1 MGAKICALGEQMSD
15 NKLSRG
21 QRLLIVFTGLRNI
34 TDLFLGAFLIS
45 FIMQRATNQIVSVS
59 MYQLFHFTAVCFGFF
74 AFAHWCKRYNKVS
87 VFVLNIVP
95 KIILL
100 ASIVYLGDR
109 VVDYVIP
116 LGFIYG
122 LGSAMYHLPRNLM
135 VGEQVSSD
143 LMPHFI
149 SSQNIVSYIVKI
161 VAPITLGLFI
171 TAGSYTGMACVLL
184 VVSCIELLLSFMLTP
199 SRHRTRAPL
208 DFSGFFR
215 CMMRFSVIKSM
226 FGIEILRG
234 FAIGLLDTVIPMF
247 TVYMFK
253 TDLNLG
259 MFTTLFAIM
268 SILASYVMGR
278 FSKES
283 QTRHIIRGCMLV
295 IILGMAIFVG
305 WTTPGTFLIYNFVY
319 ATAIVMLNQICES
332 KIFQLSHSKC
342 ITANHKI
349 EYFVFRDFALFL
361 GRWVGFVGLM
371 YIGTFGDY
379 SWLRWYLVLISLA
392 LVAYGIGV
400 LRLNLR
406 TRRK

>member
-1 MGAKICALGEQMSD
+1 MSD

-87 VFVLNIVP
+87 VFALNIVP

-135 VGEQVSSD
+135 VGEQVPSD

-184 VVSCIELLLSFMLTP
+184 VVSCIALLLSFMLTP

-215 CMMRFSVIKSM
+215 CMMRFSVIKRNLVRNNVGKNSILILDLPVKLLELVGLSP
-226 FGIEILRG
+226 FHKRLYGHPIFAEILWSNRSLNHG
-234 FAIGLLDTVIPMF
+234 KCRMIVVFDKAIHKFFIKLCGICDI
-247 TVYMFK
+247 
-253 TDLNLG
+253 N
-259 MFTTLFAIM
+259 
-268 SILASYVMGR
+268 
-278 FSKES
+278 
-283 QTRHIIRGCMLV
+283 IR
-295 IILGMAIFVG
+295 
-305 WTTPGTFLIYNFVY
+305 
-319 ATAIVMLNQICES
+319 Q
-332 KIFQLSHSKC
+332 
-342 ITANHKI
+342 
-349 EYFVFRDFALFL
+349 
-361 GRWVGFVGLM
+361 
-371 YIGTFGDY
+371 
-379 SWLRWYLVLISLA
+379 
-392 LVAYGIGV
+392 
-400 LRLNLR
+400 R
-406 TRRK
+406 TGSRRKNCRQTKHDKHCLNHYCEMCIFH